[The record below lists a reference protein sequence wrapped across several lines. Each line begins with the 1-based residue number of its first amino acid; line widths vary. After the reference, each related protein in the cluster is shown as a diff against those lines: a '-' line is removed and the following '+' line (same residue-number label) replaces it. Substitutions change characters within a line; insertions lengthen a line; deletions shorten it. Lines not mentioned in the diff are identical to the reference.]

1 MSRHIVVVGGG
12 AMGSSA
18 AWHLAARGVRV
29 TLFEQF
35 TPGHDRGSS
44 HGSSRIFRLA
54 YPDPFYVTL
63 AARSL
68 PLWRRLE
75 EETGRPLLNLTGAV
89 DHGPAPVTT
98 ALHDAL
104 TALGRPSQLLAPAQ
118 AAERWPG
125 LRADTSAL
133 FHPEAG
139 RLHADDAVTAFQQAA
154 RQHGARIRHG
164 VKVTRLAVRGERA
177 EVVTDGEEAVIA
189 DGVVVAAGGWTPGRL
204 AGLVTGMPRMRITQ
218 EQPAHFPAA
227 DALDWPSFIHHG
239 GAGLPPGTAVYG
251 LGSTDGVKAGFHGV
265 GPLVDPD
272 HRDRTIDATALG
284 YLRQYATRWLPGVDP
299 TAPAATTCLYT
310 TTPDED
316 FVIDRQGPL
325 TVLAGF
331 SGHGFKFASLVGAL
345 AADLVGGAPGLGRFA
360 LGRTVQAGPGRITP
374 AGPGRPAPRSTNGDP
389 R

>member
-18 AWHLAARGVRV
+18 AWHLAARGARV

-35 TPGHDRGSS
+35 PPGHDRGSS
-44 HGSSRIFRLA
+44 HGTSRIFRLA
-54 YPDPFYVTL
+54 YPDPFYVAL
-63 AARSL
+63 AARAL

-75 EETGRPLLNLTGAV
+75 EETGRRLLELTGAV
-89 DHGPAPVTT
+89 DHGPAAVTT

-104 TALGRPSQLLAPAQ
+104 SALGRPAHLLTPAQ

-125 LRADTSAL
+125 LRADTGAL

-139 RLHADDAVTAFQQAA
+139 RLHADNAVAAFQQAA

-177 EVVTDGEEAVIA
+177 EVITDGEEAVIA
-189 DGVVVAAGGWTPGRL
+189 DGVVLAAGSWTPGRI
-204 AGLVTGMPRMRITQ
+204 AGPLTGLPPLRVTQ

-227 DALDWPSFIHHG
+227 DALGWPSFIHHP

-251 LGSTDGVKAGFHGV
+251 LGSTDGVKVGFHGV
-265 GPLVDPD
+265 GPVVDPD
-272 HRDRTIDATALG
+272 HRDRTVDAAVLAR
-284 YLRQYATRWLPGVDP
+284 LRQYASRWLPGVDA
-299 TAPAATTCLYT
+299 TAPAAATCLYT

-331 SGHGFKFASLVGAL
+331 SGHGFKFAALVGAL
-345 AADLVGGAPGLGRFA
+345 AADLVGGAPGLDRFA
-360 LGRTVQAGPGRITP
+360 LGRHAP
-374 AGPGRPAPRSTNGDP
+374 AGPGRPAPRFTNGDP

>member
-1 MSRHIVVVGGG
+1 
-12 AMGSSA
+12 MGSSA
-18 AWHLAARGVRV
+18 AWHLAARGERV

-63 AARSL
+63 AVRAL

-75 EETGRPLLNLTGAV
+75 EETGRHLLDLTGAV
-89 DHGPAPVTT
+89 DHGPAEATT

-104 TALGRPSQLLAPAQ
+104 TAAGRPSHFLTPTQV
-118 AAERWPG
+118 AERWPG
-125 LRADTSAL
+125 LRADTGAL

-139 RLHADDAVTAFQQAA
+139 RLHADEAVAAFQQAA
-154 RQHGARIRHG
+154 WQHGARIRHG

-189 DGVVVAAGGWTPGRL
+189 DAVVVAAGSWTPGRL
-204 AGLVTGMPRMRITQ
+204 SGLVTGLPPMRITQ
-218 EQPAHFPAA
+218 EQPVHFPAP
-227 DALDWPSFIHHG
+227 DALGWPSFIHHG
-239 GAGLPPGTAVYG
+239 GAGLPPGAGVYG

-265 GPLVDPD
+265 GPVVDPD
-272 HRDRTIDATALG
+272 HRDRRVDDRAVVRL
-284 YLRQYATRWLPGVDP
+284 QEYAARWLPGVDH
-299 TAPAATTCLYT
+299 TAPVATTCLYT
-310 TTPDED
+310 TTPDQD

-331 SGHGFKFASLVGAL
+331 SGHGFKFASVVGLL
-345 AADLVGGAPGLGRFA
+345 AADLIGGAPGPGRFA
-360 LGRTVQAGPGRITP
+360 LGP
-374 AGPGRPAPRSTNGDP
+374 PRAH
-389 R
+389 